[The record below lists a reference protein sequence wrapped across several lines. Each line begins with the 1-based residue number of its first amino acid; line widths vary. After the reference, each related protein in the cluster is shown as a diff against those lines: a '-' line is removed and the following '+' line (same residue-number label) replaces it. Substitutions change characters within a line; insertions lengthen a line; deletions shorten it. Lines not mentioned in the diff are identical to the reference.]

1 MELLNSQGGVYIDRK
16 NFRTFTTG
24 KFAKR
29 FEVKKDTLLYY
40 DKIGLF
46 KPAGKSENG
55 YRYYTIPQFDIFWV
69 IQSLRELNF
78 L

>member
-46 KPAGKSENG
+46 KPAGKV
-55 YRYYTIPQFDIFWV
+55 RMDTVIIPYHSLIF
-69 IQSLRELNF
+69 F
-78 L
+78 G